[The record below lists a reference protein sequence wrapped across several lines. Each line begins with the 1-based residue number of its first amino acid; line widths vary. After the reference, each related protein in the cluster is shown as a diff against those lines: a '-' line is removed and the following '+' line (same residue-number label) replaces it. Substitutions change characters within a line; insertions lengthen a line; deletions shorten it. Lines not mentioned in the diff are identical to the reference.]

1 MTQEVVLAAVRANP
15 GRYLRQQLGAR
26 GVPFGTR
33 EQETAVLKAVSE
45 LLDQG
50 ELRRAG
56 TTPHE
61 PLACG

>member
-1 MTQEVVLAAVRANP
+1 VPTAVRANR
-15 GRYLRQQLGAR
+15 GRYLRQQLRAH
-26 GVPFGTR
+26 GVSFGTR

-56 TTPHE
+56 TTPRE
-61 PLACG
+61 PLACK